1 MTYENAMERELDS
14 IVVPHVIH
22 ENVICDDNCH
32 LHLLEDYY
40 HKVRH
45 AIAVADTYLPR
56 SNVNQ
61 KHFWNED
68 LSRLK
73 QESIDAYNLW
83 KDVGRPSTG
92 VVFDMKKSAHYRYKS
107 FLRRYQAD
115 CEQEKNENLHEDL
128 IDKDTINFWKSWKLI
143 QGSNSNDAIRIDGHF
158 KDNDIADCFAESFKR
173 VYSSNDPIRVASLKS
188 KFDKKYRNYQDEHL
202 HDDISFY
209 YLSRD
214 DMLDIVAKMKTG
226 KATAGMSI
234 SYTDPQNY

>member
-1 MTYENAMERELDS
+1 MERELDS

-68 LSRLK
+68 LSRFK

-115 CEQEKNENLHEDL
+115 CEQEK
-128 IDKDTINFWKSWKLI
+128 K
-143 QGSNSNDAIRIDGHF
+143 
-158 KDNDIADCFAESFKR
+158 
-173 VYSSNDPIRVASLKS
+173 
-188 KFDKKYRNYQDEHL
+188 
-202 HDDISFY
+202 
-209 YLSRD
+209 
-214 DMLDIVAKMKTG
+214 
-226 KATAGMSI
+226 
-234 SYTDPQNY
+234 